1 MSAPEDRAKSIFLNA
16 VEIGP
21 AEERR
26 AYLEAQC
33 GADQALRR
41 EVEDLLRY
49 HGVVGAFLEA
59 PLACPAAAAEGG
71 VREGPGTRIGPYKLL
86 EQIGEGG
93 FGVVFMAEQLE
104 PVRRKV
110 ALKVLKPGMDSK
122 QVVARFEAE
131 RQALAL
137 MDHPNIA
144 HVFEGGETPS
154 GRPYFVMELVRGI
167 PITEFC
173 DQNRL
178 SVRERLG
185 LFVSTCQAVQH
196 AHQKGVIHRDIKP
209 SNVLVAL
216 YDSTPVAKVID
227 FGIAKATGPR
237 LTDKTLFTNFAQM
250 IGTPLYMSPE
260 QATFN
265 ALDIDTRSDVYSL
278 GVLLYALLTG
288 TTPFERERL
297 QTAPFDEI
305 CRIIREEEPA
315 TPSKRV
321 STLGQAAMTVSERRH
336 SDPRRLTQCLRGEL
350 DWVVMKALE
359 KDRNRRYESA
369 GAFAADV
376 QRYLHDEPVQACP
389 PSAGYRVRKFL
400 RRNRGAVLTAT
411 VVLLALVGGIIAT
424 TFQAVRATRAERHA
438 QAQRRLAHQTV
449 NDYFTRVSESTL
461 LQEPTLEPLRRQLLQ
476 AALSYYQEFVREQ
489 SDDPELQ
496 AELAATY
503 MRIGLLTLELSP
515 GEDWL
520 PAYQKG
526 LALLEELLRR
536 KPDLSTLQSFQGGLF
551 RVNASAYFHARDP
564 DATLRAFQKA
574 RSLCEGLVGEHPT
587 VAGFQSD
594 LAATHL
600 AIGVLQYF
608 IRRHAEAARSLQ
620 QSLDLWR
627 QLVRSNPQVPR
638 YRAALAVCEANLS
651 IELAVLGQL
660 SQAEELSLEA
670 VATAKALVA
679 DFPGVP
685 PLQDF
690 LTGVVYA
697 ASGLVLEQA
706 GRRQEAEGAY
716 RQMLAGQEAL
726 LRDYPSV
733 ARYQWGVFRARLWL
747 GELLWAGGRLAE
759 AGEMFRP
766 LLSLGE
772 KFSAEDPQ
780 AQNLLAWFLATC
792 PDPQFRDADRAVV
805 VAQTVVE
812 RVPHYVGYR
821 LTLGAAHY
829 GRGDYRNALRALEQA
844 VGLPNQATQVNDPG
858 ASSVRFYLALAA
870 WQLGEQEQARRW
882 YDQAVAWLRDNELQ
896 VETIRRIRAAAETAL
911 AIKKSS

>member
-1 MSAPEDRAKSIFLNA
+1 
-16 VEIGP
+16 
-21 AEERR
+21 
-26 AYLEAQC
+26 
-33 GADQALRR
+33 
-41 EVEDLLRY
+41 
-49 HGVVGAFLEA
+49 
-59 PLACPAAAAEGG
+59 
-71 VREGPGTRIGPYKLL
+71 
-86 EQIGEGG
+86 
-93 FGVVFMAEQLE
+93 
-104 PVRRKV
+104 
-110 ALKVLKPGMDSK
+110 
-122 QVVARFEAE
+122 
-131 RQALAL
+131 
-137 MDHPNIA
+137 
-144 HVFEGGETPS
+144 
-154 GRPYFVMELVRGI
+154 
-167 PITEFC
+167 
-173 DQNRL
+173 
-178 SVRERLG
+178 
-185 LFVSTCQAVQH
+185 
-196 AHQKGVIHRDIKP
+196 
-209 SNVLVAL
+209 
-216 YDSTPVAKVID
+216 VID
-227 FGIAKATGPR
+227 FGIAKALGQQ
-237 LTDKTLFTNFAQM
+237 LTDRTLFTGLAQM
-250 IGTPLYMSPE
+250 VGTPLYMSPE
-260 QATFN
+260 QAGMSG
-265 ALDIDTRSDVYSL
+265 LDVDTRSDVYSL
-278 GVLLYALLTG
+278 GVLLYELLTG

-297 QTAPFDEI
+297 QSVPFDEI

-321 STLGQAAMTVSERRH
+321 STVGQAAMTVSERRR

-359 KDRNRRYESA
+359 KDRNRHYESA

-376 QRYLHDEPVQACP
+376 QRYLHDEPVQAGP
-389 PSAGYRVRKFL
+389 PSARYRVRKFL
-400 RRNRGAVLTAT
+400 RRNRGSVLTVTA
-411 VVLLALVGGIIAT
+411 VLLALVGGIIAT
-424 TFQAVRATRAERHA
+424 TFQAVRATRADRHA
-438 QAQRRLAHQTV
+438 QAQRRRAYQTV
-449 NDYFTRVSESTL
+449 NDIFTRVSESTL

-476 AALSYYQEFVREQ
+476 AALSYCQEFVREQ

-503 MRIGLLTLELSP
+503 VRIGLTLELSP

-526 LALLEELLRR
+526 LALVEDLLRR
-536 KPDLSTLQSFQGGLF
+536 KPGLSTLPSFQGGLF

-564 DATLRAFQKA
+564 DPTLRALQKT
-574 RSLCEGLVGEHPT
+574 RSLWEGLVREHPT
-587 VAGFQSD
+587 VPGFQSD

-600 AIGVLQYF
+600 AIGLLQYF
-608 IRRHAEAARSLQ
+608 TRRHAEAARSLR

-627 QLVRSNPQVPR
+627 QLVQSNPQVPQ
-638 YRAALAVCEANLS
+638 YRAALAVCESNLS
-651 IELAVLGQL
+651 IELAVAGQL
-660 SQAEELSLEA
+660 PQAEELSLET

-690 LTGVVYA
+690 LTGVVYG

-706 GRRQEAEGAY
+706 GRRQQAEGAY

-733 ARYQWGVFRARLWL
+733 ARYQWGVFRTRLWL
-747 GELLWAGGRLAE
+747 GELLWTGGRLAE

-766 LLSLGE
+766 LQSLGE
-772 KFSAEDPQ
+772 KFRAEDPQ

-805 VAQTVVE
+805 VAQKVVE

-829 GRGDYRNALRALEQA
+829 GRGDYRNALRALEKV

-882 YDQAVAWLRDNELQ
+882 YDQAVAWLRNNELQ
-896 VETIRRIRAAAETAL
+896 VETTRRIRSAAETAL